1 MSKKLQLLQIGE
13 NIVPLVI
20 RYEIRSSLRV
30 SFGREVINVRIP
42 KQMGLSIVEEQYKLA
57 KDWITKTFEGKP
69 TLYRQYAI
77 KQYNK
82 KSIAVMGDHYNLYV
96 TKEARITGSITTKN
110 GDCRIKI
117 PKDMSIFDE
126 SQMIRKLLSRG
137 LSSLYIDQIRKEV
150 HDVNNLHF
158 GKPINQVRLKYNK
171 SNWGSCSS
179 KGNINLSSGL
189 LLVPGHIRQYVI
201 VHELAHLIEMNH
213 SAKYWKVVEQVY
225 PSYKLAE
232 NWLKDNSSLVDF

>member
-57 KDWITKTFEGKP
+57 KDWITKTFE
-69 TLYRQYAI
+69 
-77 KQYNK
+77 
-82 KSIAVMGDHYNLYV
+82 V
-96 TKEARITGSITTKN
+96 
-110 GDCRIKI
+110 
-117 PKDMSIFDE
+117 
-126 SQMIRKLLSRG
+126 
-137 LSSLYIDQIRKEV
+137 YIDQIRKEV

-179 KGNINLSSGL
+179 KGNINLSSRL
-189 LLVPGHIRQYVI
+189 LLVPRHIRQYVI